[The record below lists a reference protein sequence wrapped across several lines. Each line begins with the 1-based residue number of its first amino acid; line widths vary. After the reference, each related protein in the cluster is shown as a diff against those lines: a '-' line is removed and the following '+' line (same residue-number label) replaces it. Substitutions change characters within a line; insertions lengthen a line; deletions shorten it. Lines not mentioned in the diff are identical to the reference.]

1 MGVSKVVFGGSTLID
16 LTKDKVTRDNLLVG
30 ATAHGA
36 DGEFIDGECPF
47 DCDTSGGNAKD
58 TEVLEGQVAYV
69 KGSEVIGKMTN
80 NENYEGTISSINEVA
95 TIPWGFH
102 DGSGGISIAQAEKDK
117 LIPSNIR
124 EGKTILG
131 VTGTMSGAE
140 SVTAE
145 EKSVTPS
152 MSIQTIVPTGADYLS
167 QVTVAAIPYEAT
179 PNTSGGTTYTIG

>member
-1 MGVSKVVFGGSTLID
+1 MGVSKVVFGGNTLID
-16 LTKDKVTRDNLLVG
+16 LTNDKVTKDNLLVG

-36 DGEFIDGECPF
+36 DGEFIEGACPY
-47 DCDTSGGNAKD
+47 DCDTSQGNAND
-58 TEVLEGQVAYV
+58 NEVLEGRVAFV
-69 KGSEVIGKMTN
+69 RGSEVKGKMKN
-80 NENYEGTISSINEVA
+80 NGKYENTISSINEVGN
-95 TIPWGFH
+95 IPLGFH

-145 EKSVTPS
+145 AKSVIPS